1 MVHPACKDFITKL
14 PKAEL
19 HVHIEGTM
27 EPSMLLAFAQRNNI
41 EVPSGIL
48 DASGNYSFSGFDQF
62 IDTYFLATQVLC
74 TQQDFYELT
83 LAYLKKVADQGVLR
97 TEIFFEL
104 QSYMSRN
111 IGPDIIIGGMHTAFV
126 EGKRLYDIDGAMILC
141 FLRHLSEKSAFEA
154 LELLK
159 GYKDKVIGVGLAA
172 YELNNPPS
180 KFERVF
186 TDARLKGYH
195 VVAHAGE
202 LDSKLIR
209 ESIDLL
215 GCERIDHGVTA
226 LADPSLVKL
235 LAVRKIP
242 LTLCPLSNVVL
253 KIVNTI
259 QDHPLKKLFDAGI
272 MVTINS
278 DDPSFFGGYIAEN
291 YLVAAID
298 LGFSCGD
305 LVICARNSLV
315 ASFADEKIKKNYLE
329 QLSKYVAAHCC
340 K

>member
-27 EPSMLLAFAQRNNI
+27 EPSMLLAFARRNNVN
-41 EVPSGIL
+41 VPSGIL
-48 DASGNYSFSGFDQF
+48 DASGNYSFSGFNQF

-83 LAYLKKVADQGVLR
+83 LAYLKKVADQGVVR

-104 QSYMSRN
+104 QSYLLRN
-111 IGPDIIIGGMHTAFV
+111 IGPDIIIGGMHQAFV
-126 EGKRLYDIDGAMILC
+126 EGKRLYNIDGAMILC
-141 FLRHLSEKSAFEA
+141 FLRHLSEESAFEA
-154 LELLK
+154 LALLDD
-159 GYKDKVIGVGLAA
+159 YRDKVIGVGLAA

-186 TDARLKGYH
+186 AKARLQGYH

-202 LDSKLIR
+202 LSVETIQQ
-209 ESIDLL
+209 SIHQLA
-215 GCERIDHGVTA
+215 CERIDHGVTCLQDKA
-226 LADPSLVKL
+226 LVNTL
-235 LAVRKIP
+235 LQRKIP
-242 LTLCPLSNVVL
+242 LTLCPLSNIVL
-253 KIVNTI
+253 KIFNTI
-259 QDHPLKKLFDAGI
+259 QEHPLKKLFDTGLV
-272 MVTINS
+272 VTINS
-278 DDPSFFGGYIAEN
+278 DDPAFFGGYIAEN
-291 YLVAAID
+291 YLVAAEE
-298 LGFSCGD
+298 LGFFCKD
-305 LVICARNSLV
+305 LVLCARNSLV